1 MLKKLKVWYFI
12 FWILF
17 VISSYYYFFIKTTT
31 STSTVTTTYETV
43 ASGSIKESIH
53 VVGSS
58 ELIDEQALRFNKLWT
73 ITKVNFKDGDTIK
86 KGQIIAE
93 IDTSVWETSVKEAE
107 LNLDNAKL
115 NLTQLYDT
123 INESQLLQSKNT
135 ISNTE
140 KNLEISQSE
149 LENLQ
154 LTQANTLNDISK
166 NIQLATKE
174 LENLK
179 ITQTNSLKDAIK
191 NIENAKKD
199 LVNAQWSLLLS
210 QSDLE
215 ISKTKLAS
223 DLENTLSNTSNTLS
237 QIETSFLTEKS
248 NISKIIDEIDII
260 LGYTTKNKYLNDS
273 YEIYLWAKNT
283 SAKNQAEIY
292 LWNSIASYN
301 SLQTLFLE
309 YDNSQDIEKIK
320 WLLQAIL
327 DTYTTL
333 EKATD
338 FTYQTLDNS
347 VSSSNFSETTI
358 TWMKSSMYGYKTN
371 VQWKLTSVNNSI
383 NTLNTLTDT
392 ELFSKT
398 NENTLLSK
406 QDSIKINQLSIL
418 KKEQEIQ
425 TLENNFETTKT
436 NYEIVYKTK
445 ETSLQTLQNNYNA
458 TKLKNEI
465 DLNTKIQSIEN
476 TKKTLVVNREN
487 LKELLQWPTVEN
499 VEKAKNNILQ
509 SEIKLQDAITALK
522 DYQLESPFDG
532 IVRKIDYKVW
542 DKLLSDSDKYVYIEN
557 PSLVQIP
564 VLLDQ
569 VDIVKINIWKK
580 ATITFDAYPTLRVE
594 WTITSI
600 DYTPVKT
607 SWVVNY
613 TAYLMITDKNFDK
626 KILSWM
632 TADIE
637 IITAEKENILILPSS
652 AITSE
657 NDTYYVN
664 ISYNWK
670 TIKKE
675 IQTWISSWGKTEIVS
690 WLHIWDRVSIIDI
703 SSTTTSKK
711 QTPSL
716 FGNPGSKRTSWGN
729 AGWPPPW
736 F

>member
-1 MLKKLKVWYFI
+1 M
-12 FWILF
+12 
-17 VISSYYYFFIKTTT
+17 
-31 STSTVTTTYETV
+31 
-43 ASGSIKESIH
+43 
-53 VVGSS
+53 
-58 ELIDEQALRFNKLWT
+58 
-73 ITKVNFKDGDTIK
+73 
-86 KGQIIAE
+86 
-93 IDTSVWETSVKEAE
+93 
-107 LNLDNAKL
+107 
-115 NLTQLYDT
+115 
-123 INESQLLQSKNT
+123 
-135 ISNTE
+135 
-140 KNLEISQSE
+140 
-149 LENLQ
+149 
-154 LTQANTLNDISK
+154 
-166 NIQLATKE
+166 
-174 LENLK
+174 
-179 ITQTNSLKDAIK
+179 
-191 NIENAKKD
+191 
-199 LVNAQWSLLLS
+199 
-210 QSDLE
+210 
-215 ISKTKLAS
+215 
-223 DLENTLSNTSNTLS
+223 
-237 QIETSFLTEKS
+237 
-248 NISKIIDEIDII
+248 
-260 LGYTTKNKYLNDS
+260 
-273 YEIYLWAKNT
+273 
-283 SAKNQAEIY
+283 
-292 LWNSIASYN
+292 
-301 SLQTLFLE
+301 
-309 YDNSQDIEKIK
+309 
-320 WLLQAIL
+320 
-327 DTYTTL
+327 
-333 EKATD
+333 
-338 FTYQTLDNS
+338 
-347 VSSSNFSETTI
+347 
-358 TWMKSSMYGYKTN
+358 
-371 VQWKLTSVNNSI
+371 
-383 NTLNTLTDT
+383 
-392 ELFSKT
+392 
-398 NENTLLSK
+398 
-406 QDSIKINQLSIL
+406 

-436 NYEIVYKTK
+436 NYEIAYKTK
-445 ETSLQTLQNNYNA
+445 ETSLKTLQNNYNV

-487 LKELLQWPTVEN
+487 LKELLEWPTKEN
-499 VEKAKNNILQ
+499 VEKAKNNITQ
-509 SEIKLQDAITALK
+509 AEIKLQDAITALK
-522 DYQLESPFDG
+522 DYQLEAPFDG

-657 NDTYYVN
+657 NDAYYVN

-703 SSTTTSKK
+703 SSATTSKK